1 MRGQGVADGDA
12 KKPDCPAASG
22 RNVASCHTSVPYAKL
37 EKPPIDRQFDGRV
50 RTLTIFFEATRA
62 GLEDL

>member
-1 MRGQGVADGDA
+1 MATLRSRIARPHRVVTS
-12 KKPDCPAASG
+12 PPA
-22 RNVASCHTSVPYAKL
+22 HTSVPYAKL